1 MYHDDNDDNNYDDNN
16 DNNDD
21 DNDDNNDDGIDD
33 KITLSITNLINFIYR
48 GLLNIVTEDAQ
59 WSYDVKGSYPSTQ
72 INTAVIKSK
81 VDSNRPKT

>member
-1 MYHDDNDDNNYDDNN
+1 MGYIHDNDDDEV
-16 DNNDD
+16 
-21 DNDDNNDDGIDD
+21 
-33 KITLSITNLINFIYR
+33 TVSIANAINFIFTYQLYEFFYR

>member
-1 MYHDDNDDNNYDDNN
+1 MMMMMMMIMKLLFITYFYNN
-16 DNNDD
+16 
-21 DNDDNNDDGIDD
+21 
-33 KITLSITNLINFIYR
+33 LLNFIDR

>member
-1 MYHDDNDDNNYDDNN
+1 MMMMMIIIMKLFFITYFYNNLLYF
-16 DNNDD
+16 
-21 DNDDNNDDGIDD
+21 
-33 KITLSITNLINFIYR
+33 INR

>member
-1 MYHDDNDDNNYDDNN
+1 MMMMMMMMIIMKLLFISYFYNN
-16 DNNDD
+16 
-21 DNDDNNDDGIDD
+21 
-33 KITLSITNLINFIYR
+33 LLNFIDR

>member
-1 MYHDDNDDNNYDDNN
+1 MMMMMIIIMKLLFITYFYNN
-16 DNNDD
+16 
-21 DNDDNNDDGIDD
+21 
-33 KITLSITNLINFIYR
+33 LLNFIDR

>member
-1 MYHDDNDDNNYDDNN
+1 MMMMMM
-16 DNNDD
+16 
-21 DNDDNNDDGIDD
+21 IIIM
-33 KITLSITNLINFIYR
+33 KLLSITYFYNNLLNFIDR

>member
-1 MYHDDNDDNNYDDNN
+1 MMMMMMIIMKLLFITYFYNN
-16 DNNDD
+16 
-21 DNDDNNDDGIDD
+21 
-33 KITLSITNLINFIYR
+33 LLNFIDR